1 VTRTVYIID
10 DNVEFL
16 QSAQWWLEGAGFH
29 VKSFSVA
36 KEALQ
41 ALSEPRPNACVLLDV
56 RMPDMSGLE
65 VHEAMLAMGLDLP
78 VVYMTGHGDVPLA
91 VEAMRKGAVTF
102 IEKPFADE
110 ALESALE
117 LAFKPRPKSAPAA
130 PEPPQL
136 TYEQAEFARRME
148 LLTRREREVVDLVVQ
163 GKLNKTIADIL
174 GISIKTV
181 ELHRKNCMMKLGAT
195 SGVDLTRRVVTNQV
209 INR

>member
-1 VTRTVYIID
+1 VTTRTVYIID

-16 QSAQWWLEGAGFH
+16 ESAKWLLESAGFH
-29 VKSFSVA
+29 VKIFSVA

-56 RMPDMSGLE
+56 RMPDMSGLQF
-65 VHEAMLAMGLDLP
+65 HDAMLAMGVYLP

-91 VEAMRKGAVTF
+91 VEAMRKGAITF

-110 ALESALE
+110 TLESALE
-117 LAFKPRPKSAPAA
+117 LAFKPKPVE
-130 PEPPQL
+130 PENQQL
-136 TYEQAEFARRME
+136 TLEQIEFAKCMSQ
-148 LLTRREREVVDLVVQ
+148 LTPREREVVDLVVQ

-181 ELHRKNCMMKLGAT
+181 ELHRKNAKVKLGAT
-195 SGVDLTRRVVTNQV
+195 SGVDLTRRVVANQV